1 MDKERLSLF
10 EASAIITGY
19 GIGGGIMAVPYLV
32 SKTNP
37 YFSLILILA
46 AYVGSLLLHLM
57 MAELTTNEGNLQ
69 VVEIAKKYLFK
80 DNKIL
85 TVIFFGV
92 MLFVF
97 ITSLSVYIVGGADII
112 LQFLNISE
120 LLAQVIFYAIAAVI
134 ALFGLKILGV
144 SEKIAIL
151 IILGLYV
158 VLIFGSFSSGLNPIE
173 ISNGK
178 LTDYLGVF
186 SMVMFCFAAFFS
198 VPQAAKG
205 LAWDKNAIG
214 KAVVIGLGINLV
226 IILITVFLTLSV
238 SNPVTEV
245 AIIGWSKG
253 IGTWANIIGSV
264 VIILAML
271 TSYWSISFAL
281 STIVEE
287 RLNTSNT
294 ISWIIATVPSFVL
307 VIFTTGGFISF
318 INLAAG
324 GIGLIIP
331 IALVPMFR
339 RRRRL
344 GDNTGWSMGKWG
356 STPMQVIVILCYILM
371 SVGALI

>member
-1 MDKERLSLF
+1 MDKNRLSLF

-32 SKTNP
+32 SKTNI

-57 MAELTTNEGNLQ
+57 MAEVTTNEGNLQ
-69 VVEIAKKYLFK
+69 VVEIAKKYLFNN
-80 DNKIL
+80 NKIL
-85 TVIFFGV
+85 TAIFFAI
-92 MLFVF
+92 MLFIF
-97 ITSLSVYIVGGADII
+97 ITSLAVYIVGGADII
-112 LQFLNISE
+112 LQFFNIGE
-120 LLAQVIFYAIAAVI
+120 LFAQIIFYIIAAAV
-134 ALFGLKILGV
+134 ALFGLKILGI

-151 IILGLYV
+151 IIMALYV
-158 VLIFGSFSSGLNPIE
+158 ALILGSFSSGLNAIQLSKGA
-173 ISNGK
+173 IA
-178 LTDYLGVF
+178 DYLGVF

-205 LAWDKNAIG
+205 LAWNKNAIG
-214 KAVVIGLGINLV
+214 KAVVIGLGINLI
-226 IILITVFLTLSV
+226 IILITVVLTLSV
-238 SNPVTEV
+238 SDQVTEV

-253 IGTWANIIGSV
+253 IAPWANVLGSV

-287 RLNTSNT
+287 RLNTNRT
-294 ISWIIATVPSFVL
+294 LSWLVATVPSFLL
-307 VIFTTGGFISF
+307 VVFTTGSFISF

-344 GDNTGWSMGKWG
+344 GENNGWSLGRWG
-356 STPMQVIVILCYILM
+356 NTPFQVIVILCYVLM
-371 SVGALI
+371 SIGALI